1 MQNQVPLVILSR
13 YQLEKE
19 KRKENATQLK
29 KTSRRKINQALTSK
43 TPNFV
48 CRKPSNVN
56 GKITGPNLVK
66 SSIIYI

>member
-29 KTSRRKINQALTSK
+29 KLAAEK
-43 TPNFV
+43 
-48 CRKPSNVN
+48 
-56 GKITGPNLVK
+56 
-66 SSIIYI
+66 

>member
-56 GKITGPNLVK
+56 
-66 SSIIYI
+66 

>member
-1 MQNQVPLVILSR
+1 MHNQVPLVILSR

-29 KTSRRKINQALTSK
+29 KTSPRKINQAPTSK

-48 CRKPSNVN
+48 CRKPSNV
-56 GKITGPNLVK
+56 K
-66 SSIIYI
+66 